1 MYVAAFAP
9 DGGALLTGVTL
20 GVQQFPVHYQ
30 LDHIPGGPEIIRGL
44 LDRPPYS
51 QHPFEDPPG
60 VEDARGV
67 YLNASSILPVTVRPG
82 TSTTSIDFFVTLPP

>member
-1 MYVAAFAP
+1 MYVSAFAP

-30 LDHIPGGPEIIRGL
+30 LDHIPGGPEVIRGL

-60 VEDARGV
+60 VEDAAGV
-67 YLNASSILPVTVRPG
+67 YLNAGSILPVVVRPG
-82 TSTTSIDFFVTLPP
+82 TVTSRVDFFVTLRP